1 MAKIVW
7 TKRAECLFFDRVEYA
22 YTEFGKS
29 TSLKWQIERKRIEH
43 QLLEHPES
51 YTPERLL
58 SDKRRL
64 YRSCHI
70 MRRFKLVHYYAKTS
84 DTVYI
89 TDIWDMRMS
98 PDRLMG
104 RIK

>member
-1 MAKIVW
+1 
-7 TKRAECLFFDRVEYA
+7 
-22 YTEFGKS
+22 
-29 TSLKWQIERKRIEH
+29 
-43 QLLEHPES
+43 
-51 YTPERLL
+51 
-58 SDKRRL
+58 
-64 YRSCHI
+64 

-98 PDRLMG
+98 PETLKK